1 MFPDFGV
8 LGKWGSRDD
17 SGEGELEKMVKFGHK
32 ELDNK
37 GISRNGNDVTSESM
51 VYQLPTAV

>member
-1 MFPDFGV
+1 MA
-8 LGKWGSRDD
+8 
-17 SGEGELEKMVKFGHK
+17 LEKVNLKKMVKFGHK

-51 VYQLPTAV
+51 VYQLPTAA